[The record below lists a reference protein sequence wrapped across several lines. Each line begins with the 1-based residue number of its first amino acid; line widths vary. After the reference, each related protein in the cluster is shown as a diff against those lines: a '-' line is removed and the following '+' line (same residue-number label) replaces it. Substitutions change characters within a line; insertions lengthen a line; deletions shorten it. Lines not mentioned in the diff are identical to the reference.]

1 MRSPAYT
8 IALICALLAT
18 LVPVLAI
25 QANLAGIVDWHKPL
39 IGEPVLEPTPPSF
52 VELST
57 GKRVIAVTKSN
68 VLACLDA
75 KTGDIGRWKQQRL
88 NFES

>member
-1 MRSPAYT
+1 M
-8 IALICALLAT
+8 
-18 LVPVLAI
+18 AI

-68 VLACLDA
+68 VLAGLDA
-75 KTGDIGRWKQQRL
+75 KTGDIGRWKQQPL
-88 NFES
+88 NFEP